1 MGIIQ
6 LLIYFAIAGL
16 LLTLIT
22 RYITKQH
29 GTWLMSFLQ
38 HFAGVWFLV
47 SGFVKA
53 VDPLG
58 TAYKME
64 QYFAE
69 FESTFQHT
77 WVSFITPMFP
87 LLGKYSIS
95 FSVFM
100 IIIEMVLGILL
111 ITGGWKKFTGWLF
124 LIIVVFFTILTGFTF
139 LTGYVPEGANFFQFS
154 KWVAYD
160 ATRMKVTD
168 CGCFGDFLK
177 LEPKVSFM
185 KDLFLLIPSVL
196 FIIRR
201 SQMHTLINDK
211 FTKWYVGGITALLL
225 FYCLQNFY
233 FDIPT
238 IDFRPFKEGV
248 NVRETKLAEEK
259 AASEVQITAYKL
271 KNLKDGKI
279 VEIPN
284 AQYLAEMTKYPKE
297 EWEVVD
303 QVKSELAVPHTKISE
318 FSFNNTEGED
328 IAESLLAEKSY
339 SIMISAY
346 KLGIKEINEK
356 TVEVPDSIFSADT
369 IRVGKDSIAVVKR
382 FEKIEMKKTDQRSFV
397 WDEDYLNIYKNI
409 IVPFVKEAE
418 KNGIKCY
425 MVCNSYPDAIKD
437 FRKQTGFDADIYTG
451 DDLLIKTIIRSNPG
465 ITLWKYGIILKHFHY
480 KKLPEFNQ
488 FKQAY
493 IK

>member
-1 MGIIQ
+1 MGIVQ
-6 LLIYFAIAGL
+6 LLIYFAIVGL
-16 LLTLIT
+16 VLTIVT

-38 HFAGVWFLV
+38 HFAGVWFVV

-77 WVSFITPMFP
+77 WMSFIAPLFP
-87 LLGKYSIS
+87 FLGKYSSS

-100 IIIEMVLGILL
+100 IVLEMILGLLL

-139 LTGYVPEGANFFQFS
+139 LTGYVPEGANFFEFS
-154 KWVAYD
+154 KWTTYD

-177 LEPKVSFM
+177 LEPKVSFI

-201 SQMHTLINDK
+201 KEMHTLISDRYA
-211 FTKWYVGGITALLL
+211 KWYVGGATALLL
-225 FYCLQNFY
+225 LYCLQNFY
-233 FDIPT
+233 FNIPS

-259 AASEVQITAYKL
+259 AASEVQILAYKL
-271 KNLKDGKI
+271 KNKKDGKI
-279 VEIPN
+279 VELPTE
-284 AQYLAEMTKYPKE
+284 QYLAEIAKYPKE

-303 QVKSELAVPHTKISE
+303 QLKSELTVPHTKISE
-318 FSFNNTEGED
+318 FSFNNAEGED

-346 KLGIKEINEK
+346 KLGIKDILEK
-356 TVEVPDSIFSADT
+356 TVEVPDSIFRADT
-369 IRVGKDSIAVVKR
+369 IRTGKDSIQIQRSFVGV
-382 FEKIEMKKTDQRSFV
+382 EMKKTEQRTFV
-397 WDEDYLNIYKNI
+397 WDEDYLSVYRSV
-409 IVPFVKEAE
+409 IVPFLKDAAA
-418 KNGIKCY
+418 NGIKCY
-425 MVCNSYPDAIKD
+425 MVCNSYPDAITD
-437 FRKQTGFDADIYTG
+437 FRKQTGFDFDIYTG

-465 ITLWKYGIILKHFHY
+465 ITLWKDGTIVKHFHY
-480 KKLPEFNQ
+480 KQLPDFKE
-488 FKQAY
+488 FKQSF